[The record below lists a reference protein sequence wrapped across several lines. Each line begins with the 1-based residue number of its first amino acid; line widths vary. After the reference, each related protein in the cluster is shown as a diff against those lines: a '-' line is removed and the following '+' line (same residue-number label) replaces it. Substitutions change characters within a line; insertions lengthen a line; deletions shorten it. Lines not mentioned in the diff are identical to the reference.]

1 MGLISYILSFFDFNS
16 TKRDIEP
23 VFHPPCDEHFAS
35 APSAKR
41 FKLNEQN
48 PTLSDS
54 ILGTGSGYLNI
65 GNMSPKQYFTSRRK
79 VPTSRRQV
87 PVVQI
92 NESDDDDDCQITK
105 NPAPTLSKKKEVRE
119 EDEIQVVPSGQ
130 DSVDNDVSIV
140 HEEVSIPTSPCS
152 SQSQKLL
159 KNNKPKPEVYVI
171 EDNEDRVSNNKENN
185 AHHDNASNLSDDDE
199 IEVVDTQPRSMMK
212 KSAPN
217 GIFPRWST
225 ADRSKSPL
233 LSRNSGSSFLF
244 KRKHPHERQNTLQ
257 QIQKLQSREAYAK
270 LLQAITHLTCTQS
283 QASPLPSSSRNS
295 SSPSSSSELDM
306 LERLSS
312 QCGAPQISHSRI
324 PVARTAPSSL
334 NKEDKLDAMIRKLQ
348 SIDLHR
354 FDSQIARRALAVEKA
369 NEKVRSLEIPSY
381 NVLLEKTINL
391 RKVPERLQVKKVEP
405 QLPEISEELETL
417 IKRMKCSGRM
427 DTVVSKIG
435 LEEITKDQI
444 LSLEGLTW
452 LKDNVI
458 NCYMALIM
466 ERSKEKTDLPRAY
479 GFNTFFHSALA
490 EHGYSR
496 VKRWTKKVD
505 LFSYDIL
512 LVPIH
517 VQKIHWCLA
526 TIDFRKKCLTY
537 YDSMA
542 GPDRGCLN
550 RLLTYLGEESMD
562 KKKTPFDT
570 SSWSV
575 QCPKD
580 VPQQQNSSDCG
591 VFTSTF
597 AEYLSRN
604 ADIFKI
610 KQKDMPYYRKKMM
623 AEILSKKLLT

>member
-54 ILGTGSGYLNI
+54 ILGTGYGYLNI

-79 VPTSRRQV
+79 VPSSRRQV

-159 KNNKPKPEVYVI
+159 INNKPKPEVYLI

-312 QCGAPQISHSRI
+312 QCEGRGSRH
-324 PVARTAPSSL
+324 VSVMDRE
-334 NKEDKLDAMIRKLQ
+334 KGRRGLQ